1 MLINVGYGNI
11 VNMDKVVSIVRTEAA
26 PIKRMIQVA
35 KDSNMAIDA
44 TCGRK
49 TKCILIMDSG
59 HIVLSALLPDTIE
72 NRVNENQNREGSR
85 ANGVKKHFI
94 AIISGFSGAGK
105 GTVVNRL
112 LEKESYAVSISATTR
127 KPRTGEVDGQNYFF
141 RTKDEFEKMIA
152 NEQLIEYAEYV
163 GNYYGHLRIMF
174 LRSLMRALM

>member
-26 PIKRMIQVA
+26 PIERMIQVA

-72 NRVNENQNREGSR
+72 NRVNENQNRE
-85 ANGVKKHFI
+85 
-94 AIISGFSGAGK
+94 
-105 GTVVNRL
+105 
-112 LEKESYAVSISATTR
+112 
-127 KPRTGEVDGQNYFF
+127 
-141 RTKDEFEKMIA
+141 
-152 NEQLIEYAEYV
+152 EQ
-163 GNYYGHLRIMF
+163 
-174 LRSLMRALM
+174 SQ

>member
-72 NRVNENQNREGSR
+72 NRVNENQNRE
-85 ANGVKKHFI
+85 
-94 AIISGFSGAGK
+94 
-105 GTVVNRL
+105 
-112 LEKESYAVSISATTR
+112 
-127 KPRTGEVDGQNYFF
+127 
-141 RTKDEFEKMIA
+141 
-152 NEQLIEYAEYV
+152 EQIQ
-163 GNYYGHLRIMF
+163 
-174 LRSLMRALM
+174 

>member
-72 NRVNENQNREGSR
+72 NRVNENQNRE
-85 ANGVKKHFI
+85 
-94 AIISGFSGAGK
+94 
-105 GTVVNRL
+105 
-112 LEKESYAVSISATTR
+112 
-127 KPRTGEVDGQNYFF
+127 
-141 RTKDEFEKMIA
+141 
-152 NEQLIEYAEYV
+152 EQCQ
-163 GNYYGHLRIMF
+163 
-174 LRSLMRALM
+174 

>member
-11 VNMDKVVSIVRTEAA
+11 VNMDKVVRIVRTEAA

-72 NRVNENQNREGSR
+72 NRVNENQNRE
-85 ANGVKKHFI
+85 
-94 AIISGFSGAGK
+94 
-105 GTVVNRL
+105 
-112 LEKESYAVSISATTR
+112 
-127 KPRTGEVDGQNYFF
+127 
-141 RTKDEFEKMIA
+141 
-152 NEQLIEYAEYV
+152 EQ
-163 GNYYGHLRIMF
+163 
-174 LRSLMRALM
+174 SQ

>member
-59 HIVLSALLPDTIE
+59 HIVLSALLSDTIE
-72 NRVNENQNREGSR
+72 NRVNENQNRE
-85 ANGVKKHFI
+85 
-94 AIISGFSGAGK
+94 
-105 GTVVNRL
+105 
-112 LEKESYAVSISATTR
+112 
-127 KPRTGEVDGQNYFF
+127 
-141 RTKDEFEKMIA
+141 
-152 NEQLIEYAEYV
+152 EQ
-163 GNYYGHLRIMF
+163 
-174 LRSLMRALM
+174 SQ

>member
-59 HIVLSALLPDTIE
+59 HIVLSALLPETIE
-72 NRVNENQNREGSR
+72 NRVNENQNRE
-85 ANGVKKHFI
+85 
-94 AIISGFSGAGK
+94 
-105 GTVVNRL
+105 
-112 LEKESYAVSISATTR
+112 
-127 KPRTGEVDGQNYFF
+127 
-141 RTKDEFEKMIA
+141 
-152 NEQLIEYAEYV
+152 EQ
-163 GNYYGHLRIMF
+163 
-174 LRSLMRALM
+174 SQ

>member
-59 HIVLSALLPDTIE
+59 HIILSALLPDTIE
-72 NRVNENQNREGSR
+72 NRVNENQNRE
-85 ANGVKKHFI
+85 
-94 AIISGFSGAGK
+94 
-105 GTVVNRL
+105 
-112 LEKESYAVSISATTR
+112 
-127 KPRTGEVDGQNYFF
+127 
-141 RTKDEFEKMIA
+141 
-152 NEQLIEYAEYV
+152 EQ
-163 GNYYGHLRIMF
+163 
-174 LRSLMRALM
+174 SQ

>member
-11 VNMDKVVSIVRTEAA
+11 VNMDRDVSIIRTEAA

-72 NRVNENQNREGSR
+72 NRVNENQNRE
-85 ANGVKKHFI
+85 
-94 AIISGFSGAGK
+94 
-105 GTVVNRL
+105 
-112 LEKESYAVSISATTR
+112 
-127 KPRTGEVDGQNYFF
+127 
-141 RTKDEFEKMIA
+141 
-152 NEQLIEYAEYV
+152 EQ
-163 GNYYGHLRIMF
+163 
-174 LRSLMRALM
+174 SQ

>member
-72 NRVNENQNREGSR
+72 NRVNENQNREAQS
-85 ANGVKKHFI
+85 
-94 AIISGFSGAGK
+94 
-105 GTVVNRL
+105 
-112 LEKESYAVSISATTR
+112 
-127 KPRTGEVDGQNYFF
+127 Q
-141 RTKDEFEKMIA
+141 
-152 NEQLIEYAEYV
+152 
-163 GNYYGHLRIMF
+163 
-174 LRSLMRALM
+174 